1 MGVSTLSVPDFLLW
15 GLLYIMKT
23 TKYQLKQIKIAV
35 EAINFKI
42 IVLTLDDDG
51 SGKNA
56 EKISE
61 LQSSSKC
68 LLELVGL

>member
-1 MGVSTLSVPDFLLW
+1 
-15 GLLYIMKT
+15 MKT